1 MSDVVSEDNAR
12 ELLDAAPAT
21 EYVDLKGAAHMV
33 AGDVNDAFTEVVIDF
48 VRRAHAR

>member
-1 MSDVVSEDNAR
+1 MSDVVSEENAR

-33 AGDVNDAFTEVVIDF
+33 AGDVNDAFTEAVIDF
-48 VRRAHAR
+48 VRRAYDR